1 MTGSANIPVNSEKIN
16 ANIDVT
22 SVNNRYLEMYI
33 KIPDT
38 LRHLESKLRSMCQE
52 RLSRGKIDIYISY
65 SLNASENLNIDKTA
79 LASIS
84 EAIREIGNS
93 VANVSVSAVDILNY
107 PGILKQDDTIQD
119 LVDKTILENF
129 SKALDKL
136 VQSREQEGEKLKNA
150 LLKLLD
156 AVEAQTEVIGPQ
168 LDKLVA
174 LEREKIKAKI
184 AAMKIEVNPER
195 IEQEVALSAQKA
207 DVREEYDRLLSHIKE
222 VRAILGKGGVCGKRL
237 DFMMQEFNR
246 EANTLASKA
255 SSLEITKTAVELKV
269 IIEQMREQV
278 QNLQ

>member
-1 MTGSANIPVNSEKIN
+1 MTGSANIPVNSEKIS

-38 LRHLESKLRSMCQE
+38 IRHLESKIRSMCQE

-79 LASIS
+79 L
-84 EAIREIGNS
+84 EAVSDAVREIGRN
-93 VANVSVSAVDILNY
+93 VDNVSVSAVDILNY

-156 AVEAQTEVIGPQ
+156 AVEAQTGVIAPH
-168 LDKLVA
+168 LDNLVA
-174 LEREKIKAKI
+174 VEREKIKAKI
-184 AAMKIEVNPER
+184 ASMNIDVNPER

-207 DVREEYDRLLSHIKE
+207 DVREEYDRLISHIKE
-222 VRAILGKGGVCGKRL
+222 VRSILNKGGICGKRL

-255 SSLEITKTAVELKV
+255 SNLEITKTAVELKV